1 MQVKYKETQEYTDI
15 KIREPVL
22 QLIEE
27 FKNNPTKN
35 YYLYCFFSD
44 KTELEESIDINK
56 LNSILSSID

>member
-1 MQVKYKETQEYTDI
+1 MQVKYKETQEYTNI

-27 FKNNPTKN
+27 FKNDSTKS

-44 KTELEESIDINK
+44 KTE
-56 LNSILSSID
+56 